1 VSSHNLEKW
10 WADLQAQVKE
20 KMMPKPPTKTYFI
33 LSMDNSDLDAIRE
46 YLSEE
51 NDNEWHTNSDVM
63 QAFVESRDKGFI
75 CDVQDHLSLHGE
87 IDLQTG
93 EINEFK
99 PINPRT

>member
-1 VSSHNLEKW
+1 MSSHNLEKW
-10 WADLQAQVKE
+10 WADLQAQVEK

-75 CDVQDHLSLHGE
+75 CDVQDHLSFHGE

-99 PINPRT
+99 PINLKT